1 MQSKLEH
8 NKRQLVIAVIQFNK
22 RPTEIKKGLIEFFAN
37 AVLDA
42 QLEKNKADAA
52 VYTASVK

>member
-8 NKRQLVIAVIQFNK
+8 NKRQLKIAVTQFNK
-22 RPTEIKKGLIEFFAN
+22 RPTEIKKRLMEFFAN

-52 VYTASVK
+52 VFTASIK